1 MHERKV
7 KVSGVELPIEE
18 LHMSFIVNKLRTEYG
33 FLESSK
39 NGVPMTGTGQV
50 IPLYTYP
57 CMEWISSID
66 FTGANV
72 FEFGRI

>member
-1 MHERKV
+1 MHERNV

-39 NGVPMTGTGQV
+39 NGVPMTGAGQV

-57 CMEWISSID
+57 CMEWILSLIH
-66 FTGANV
+66 
-72 FEFGRI
+72 I

>member
-1 MHERKV
+1 MHERNV

-39 NGVPMTGTGQV
+39 NGVPMTGTG
-50 IPLYTYP
+50 
-57 CMEWISSID
+57 
-66 FTGANV
+66 
-72 FEFGRI
+72 